1 MSFENIQWSV
11 DPGADLSQYKM
22 DVTVIDTKVSLK
34 TRTKAHLFLS
44 LVNYQALLVILFYT
58 FHLLCMWLRVYISA
72 YHVHHTCRCQTITLR
87 FSPLPYESRGANP
100 GCQAHWQVH
109 LPRVILLAQ
118 DRDFLALACILSGN
132 RNNNTFSSSTMLILK
147 D

>member
-1 MSFENIQWSV
+1 MPIKVKGRSAHGRCELASVLQLNPCRVAQTKSLPSNHDMSFENIQWSV

-58 FHLLCMWLRVYISA
+58 FHLLCM
-72 YHVHHTCRCQTITLR
+72 
-87 FSPLPYESRGANP
+87 
-100 GCQAHWQVH
+100 
-109 LPRVILLAQ
+109 
-118 DRDFLALACILSGN
+118 
-132 RNNNTFSSSTMLILK
+132 
-147 D
+147 